1 MASIEQI
8 VSTAKDLGKLIA
20 SHDACA
26 KFQTILRKLEKD
38 VEAQRTL
45 TDYNRHLQTIAE
57 KEQNGQPIE
66 VEDKRKLEKFQNGLI
81 DNSLLREFQVAQMD
95 FLDLMR
101 RVDETIAA
109 ESGTISTATS
119 TSGQSTP

>member
-8 VSTAKDLGKLIA
+8 VSAAKDLGKLIA
-20 SHDACA
+20 SHDACS
-26 KFQTILRKLEKD
+26 KFHAILHKLEKD
-38 VEAQRTL
+38 LEAQRTL

-66 VEDKRKLEKFQNGLI
+66 VEDKRKLEQLQNGLI

-109 ESGTISTATS
+109 ESGAISTADS
-119 TSGQSTP
+119 VS